1 MKSIGAAVF
10 FVVDKIDI
18 LKKVPIFGDLSD
30 SDLRSIV
37 DKMVSHTYKK
47 GQIILMEDSIGEHC
61 FFLTRGKVKITRLS
75 SDGREVILALLASGD
90 FFGEMSLLDG
100 ESRSANVVA
109 LENTKALTLNMED
122 FLTALEMYP
131 KVAINLLREL
141 AVRLRKSDEQIA
153 SLSLSDAER
162 RIALSLLRIAEEQG
176 IIHQGHVT
184 VNPLPF
190 QQDIANMA
198 GTSRET
204 VSRTYGLLEA
214 DGYIDRDGR
223 KLVIMDYDR
232 FLSDFS

>member
-1 MKSIGAAVF
+1 M
-10 FVVDKIDI
+10 
-18 LKKVPIFGDLSD
+18 
-30 SDLRSIV
+30 
-37 DKMVSHTYKK
+37 
-47 GQIILMEDSIGEHC
+47 
-61 FFLTRGKVKITRLS
+61 
-75 SDGREVILALLASGD
+75 LASGD